1 MSNQDCPQTSPSPA
15 PHGTLHGAPHGT
27 PHGTPGHAPAIHLHA
42 ATLRYGGRVVFDA
55 LDLELPGGRTTCLL
69 GPSGVGK
76 TSLLR
81 LIAGLAQGTQGGGQ
95 EEAEAEGEAE
105 GEAVD
110 EAGRPVAGR
119 IAYLAQRDLLLPWL
133 SVLGN
138 VTLGQR
144 LRGEARRGPLGGATE
159 SRARELLARVGLAAR
174 AADRP
179 AKLSG
184 GERQRVALA
193 RTLMED
199 RPVVLMD
206 EPFSALDAITRFELQ
221 ALAAE
226 LLAGRTALLVTHD
239 PLEALRLGHRVQ
251 VMAKEHAGAPA
262 RLDAALEP
270 AGAPP
275 RDPADPALLAQQ
287 AELLK
292 RLSRAKAVGT

>member
-1 MSNQDCPQTSPSPA
+1 MPNQDSPQTPSPA
-15 PHGTLHGAPHGT
+15 PHGV
-27 PHGTPGHAPAIHLHA
+27 PGHAPAIHLHA

-81 LIAGLAQGTQGGGQ
+81 LIAGLALGTPQDLPPNTPRGTR
-95 EEAEAEGEAE
+95 

-110 EAGRPVAGR
+110 ESGRPVAGR

-144 LRGEARRGPLGGATE
+144 LRGEMLGGATE
-159 SRARELLARVGLAAR
+159 KKARELLARVGLAGR
-174 AADRP
+174 AVDRP

-251 VMAKEHAGAPA
+251 VMAGAPA

-292 RLSRAKAVGT
+292 RLSRAKAAGV